1 MDPSDL
7 LYTNQFISEK
17 PITIE
22 NINRNSENYY
32 NFIKTKRNVNK
43 PIKDYLLNDQ
53 LTNQKINK
61 NLKNNWPSYNN
72 NKSPV
77 LSSTIEDVTKNDYSK
92 RYLTSVVI
100 DSRDRDLNTNI
111 SPNNYTINLP
121 KQFQNIEKIE
131 VKDIQLKN
139 NIPVINETN
148 NTFSWSYP
156 SQGDTLECI
165 NNDKFLR
172 NKFIRGQVPE
182 YILKR
187 NSPFLINDI
196 NQNIQSQ

>member
-61 NLKNNWPSYNN
+61 NLK
-72 NKSPV
+72 
-77 LSSTIEDVTKNDYSK
+77 I
-92 RYLTSVVI
+92 I
-100 DSRDRDLNTNI
+100 GHHI
-111 SPNNYTINLP
+111 IIINH
-121 KQFQNIEKIE
+121 QFLAQ
-131 VKDIQLKN
+131 Q
-139 NIPVINETN
+139 
-148 NTFSWSYP
+148 
-156 SQGDTLECI
+156 
-165 NNDKFLR
+165 
-172 NKFIRGQVPE
+172 
-182 YILKR
+182 
-187 NSPFLINDI
+187 
-196 NQNIQSQ
+196 